1 MPSRTLVRP
10 RQGDGG
16 KGRTIRCLSSEGVF
30 EYARVNLSCAK
41 CKHEHRRFEIGAAKM
56 NANRSSEP
64 RFNIIIWKGAKQLG
78 TLRDRDASRA
88 RSNFGGVVARY
99 KNSTDNHRVELYD
112 GADLIE
118 AWSSQDGNKAPSA
131 ETPVPASE
139 KIHRE
144 RECVGR
150 AIPVPCQL
158 VPSRSA
164 KA

>member
-1 MPSRTLVRP
+1 
-10 RQGDGG
+10 
-16 KGRTIRCLSSEGVF
+16 
-30 EYARVNLSCAK
+30 
-41 CKHEHRRFEIGAAKM
+41 M

-64 RFNIIIWKGAKQLG
+64 RFNIVIWKGAKQLG

-99 KNSTDNHRVELYD
+99 KNSTDNYRVELYD

-118 AWSSQDGNKAPSA
+118 AWSSEDGHKAPFA
-131 ETPVPASE
+131 ETPVPAGG

-144 RECVGR
+144 GECVGR
-150 AIPVPCQL
+150 VISVPCQL

>member
-1 MPSRTLVRP
+1 MRPSEFKLREL
-10 RQGDGG
+10 
-16 KGRTIRCLSSEGVF
+16 
-30 EYARVNLSCAK
+30 
-41 CKHEHRRFEIGAAKM
+41 CKHEHRRFEIEAAKM

-64 RFNIIIWKGAKQLG
+64 RFNIVVWKGAKQLG

-118 AWSSQDGNKAPSA
+118 AWSSEDGHKALSA
-131 ETPVPASE
+131 ETAVPASG

-144 RECVGR
+144 GECVGR
-150 AIPVPCQL
+150 AIPCQL

>member
-1 MPSRTLVRP
+1 
-10 RQGDGG
+10 
-16 KGRTIRCLSSEGVF
+16 
-30 EYARVNLSCAK
+30 
-41 CKHEHRRFEIGAAKM
+41 M

-64 RFNIIIWKGAKQLG
+64 RFNIVIWKGAKQLG

-118 AWSSQDGNKAPSA
+118 AWSSEDEHKAPSA
-131 ETPVPASE
+131 ETPVSASG

-144 RECVGR
+144 GECVER
-150 AIPVPCQL
+150 VVSIPCQL

>member
-1 MPSRTLVRP
+1 
-10 RQGDGG
+10 
-16 KGRTIRCLSSEGVF
+16 
-30 EYARVNLSCAK
+30 
-41 CKHEHRRFEIGAAKM
+41 M
-56 NANRSSEP
+56 NANRSSET

-88 RSNFGGVVARY
+88 HSNFGGVVARY
-99 KNSTDNHRVELYD
+99 KNSTENHRVELYD

-118 AWSSQDGNKAPSA
+118 SWSSGDGHETPSA
-131 ETPVPASE
+131 ATPVPASG

-144 RECVGR
+144 GERVGR
-150 AIPVPCQL
+150 AILIPCQL

>member
-1 MPSRTLVRP
+1 
-10 RQGDGG
+10 
-16 KGRTIRCLSSEGVF
+16 
-30 EYARVNLSCAK
+30 
-41 CKHEHRRFEIGAAKM
+41 M
-56 NANRSSEP
+56 NANELSKP
-64 RFNIIIWKGAKQLG
+64 RFNIVIWKGAKQLG

-112 GADLIE
+112 GAELIE
-118 AWSSQDGNKAPSA
+118 AWSSEDEIKAPSA
-131 ETPVPASE
+131 EAPVAASG

-144 RECVGR
+144 SEGVGR
-150 AIPVPCQL
+150 AVSIPCRL

>member
-1 MPSRTLVRP
+1 MSVAGCDGAPRKLPSPHRHNRP
-10 RQGDGG
+10 GHASLNTGDS
-16 KGRTIRCLSSEGVF
+16 K
-30 EYARVNLSCAK
+30 
-41 CKHEHRRFEIGAAKM
+41 IGAAKM

-64 RFNIIIWKGAKQLG
+64 RFNIVIWKGAKQLG

-99 KNSTDNHRVELYD
+99 KNSSDNHQVELYD

-118 AWSSQDGNKAPSA
+118 TWSSEDGHTSA
-131 ETPVPASE
+131 QTPVPANG
-139 KIHRE
+139 KIHCEGE
-144 RECVGR
+144 RVGR
-150 AIPVPCQL
+150 VISIPCQL